1 MRLLAFRVLVLLV
14 AFAGLVTGIA
24 LGQARDRVTRS
35 AARRYACPMHPEVVS
50 TAPGDCPICGMALER
65 GNSAEPGAAMA
76 ESRRAAGRAERRVV
90 AEQVRAAAWVERDG
104 EGTAVLYRDDLVG
117 LAADEP
123 AKFFGAEAPNVGQDV
138 HLSPGPPVAIDA
150 STGKVHFRLDPPVTS
165 LAGRTIGSLQIPLH
179 ARELLVVPS
188 SAVLYSA
195 QGPYVL
201 AASPGEDD
209 FAKRPVEIGR
219 ILDSGYVGGV
229 AGDTAGAIV
238 VLSGLQE
245 GERVITR
252 STFSV
257 DAERRLQ
264 AARRGHE
271 DEVTP

>member
-1 MRLLAFRVLVLLV
+1 
-14 AFAGLVTGIA
+14 
-24 LGQARDRVTRS
+24 
-35 AARRYACPMHPEVVS
+35 MHPEVVS

-65 GNSAEPGAAMA
+65 APDAEPGAAMA
-76 ESRRAAGRAERRVV
+76 DSTHAAGRAERRIV
-90 AEQVRAAAWVERDG
+90 AEQVRAAAWLESDG

-117 LAADEP
+117 LAADQP
-123 AKFFGAEAPNVGQDV
+123 AKFFGAAAPNMGLDV
-138 HLSPGPPVAIDA
+138 HLSPDLPLRIDA
-150 STGKVHFRLDPPVTS
+150 STVKVHFRLDPPATS

-201 AASPGEDD
+201 AASPGEDA
-209 FAKRPVEIGR
+209 FTKRPVEIGR
-219 ILDSGYVGGV
+219 ILDSGYVGGA

-238 VLSGLQE
+238 VLSGLRE

-264 AARRGHE
+264 AARRGRE
-271 DEVTP
+271 DEVMP